1 MLNFSTMKKWIVLFF
16 SLITLS
22 VTAQQLPEHSTNRDD
37 TFIVVDQMPEQ
48 PGGNEALQEYISL
61 NLKYPALKEVS
72 GKVFVSFVV
81 DKKGKVTDVKV
92 KNDVDAALAKE
103 AVRLVKAMP
112 LWTPGKLE
120 GKAVNVQLNLP
131 IYFKAN

>member
-1 MLNFSTMKKWIVLFF
+1 MKKWIVLFF

-37 TFIVVDQMPEQ
+37 TFIVVDQMPEY
-48 PGGNEALQEYISL
+48 PGGSEALQEYISM

-81 DKKGKVTDVKV
+81 DKKGKVTDVRV
-92 KNDVDAALAKE
+92 KNEVDAALSKE
-103 AVRLVKAMP
+103 AIRLVKAMP
-112 LWTPGKLE
+112 LWTPGKLD
-120 GKAVNVQLNLP
+120 GKPVNVQLNLP

>member
-37 TFIVVDQMPEQ
+37 TFIVVDQMPEY

-81 DKKGKVTDVKV
+81 DKKGKVTDVRV
-92 KNDVDAALAKE
+92 KNEVDAALAKE
-103 AVRLVKAMP
+103 AVRLVKSMP

-120 GKAVNVQLNLP
+120 GKPVNVQLNLP

>member
-1 MLNFSTMKKWIVLFF
+1 MKKWIVLFF

-37 TFIVVDQMPEQ
+37 TFIVVDQMPEY

-81 DKKGKVTDVKV
+81 DKKGKVTDVRV
-92 KNDVDAALAKE
+92 KNEVDAALAKE
-103 AVRLVKAMP
+103 AVRLVKSMP

-120 GKAVNVQLNLP
+120 GKPVNVQLNLP

>member
-37 TFIVVDQMPEQ
+37 TFIVVDQMPEY

-120 GKAVNVQLNLP
+120 GKPVNVQLNLP

>member
-1 MLNFSTMKKWIVLFF
+1 MKKWFVLFF
-16 SLITLS
+16 CLMTLG
-22 VTAQQLPEHSTNRDD
+22 VEAQQLPEHSTNRDD
-37 TFIVVDQMPEQ
+37 TFIVVDQMPEY

-81 DKKGKVTDVKV
+81 DKKGKVTDVRV
-92 KNDVDAALAKE
+92 KNEVDPALSKE
-103 AVRLVKAMP
+103 AIRLVKAMP

-120 GKAVNVQLNLP
+120 GKAVNVQMNLP

>member
-1 MLNFSTMKKWIVLFF
+1 MKKWFILFF
-16 SLITLS
+16 CLMTLG
-22 VTAQQLPEHSTNRDD
+22 VVAQQLPEHSTNRDD
-37 TFIVVDQMPEQ
+37 TFIVVDQMPEY

-61 NLKYPALKEVS
+61 NLKYPVLKEVS

-81 DKKGKVTDVKV
+81 DKKGKVTDVRV
-92 KNDVDAALAKE
+92 KNEVDAALSKE
-103 AVRLVKAMP
+103 AIRLVKAMP

-120 GKAVNVQLNLP
+120 GKPVNVQLNLP

>member
-1 MLNFSTMKKWIVLFF
+1 MKKWFVLFF
-16 SLITLS
+16 CLITFG
-22 VTAQQLPEHSTNRDD
+22 VAAQQLPEHSTNRDD
-37 TFIVVDQMPEQ
+37 TFIVVDQMPEY
-48 PGGNEALQEYISL
+48 PGGSEALQEYISL

-81 DKKGKVTDVKV
+81 DRKGKVIDVKV
-92 KNDVDAALAKE
+92 KNEVDAALAKE
-103 AVRLVKAMP
+103 AIRLVKAMP

-120 GKAVNVQLNLP
+120 GKPVNVQMNLP

>member
-1 MLNFSTMKKWIVLFF
+1 MKKWIVLFF

-37 TFIVVDQMPEQ
+37 TFIVVDQMPEY

-120 GKAVNVQLNLP
+120 GKAVNVQMNLP

>member
-1 MLNFSTMKKWIVLFF
+1 MKKWFVLFF
-16 SLITLS
+16 CLMTIG
-22 VTAQQLPEHSTNRDD
+22 VAAQQLPEHSPSRDD
-37 TFIVVDQMPEQ
+37 TFIVVDQMPEY

-81 DKKGKVTDVKV
+81 DKKGKVIDVKV
-92 KNDVDAALAKE
+92 KNEVDAALAKE
-103 AVRLVKAMP
+103 AIRLVKAMP

-120 GKAVNVQLNLP
+120 GKPVNVQMNLP

>member
-37 TFIVVDQMPEQ
+37 TFIVVDQMPEY

-81 DKKGKVTDVKV
+81 DKKGKVTDVRV
-92 KNDVDAALAKE
+92 KNEVDPALSKE
-103 AVRLVKAMP
+103 AIRLVKAMP

-120 GKAVNVQLNLP
+120 GKAVNVQMNLP

>member
-1 MLNFSTMKKWIVLFF
+1 MKKWFVLFF
-16 SLITLS
+16 CLMTLGVS
-22 VTAQQLPEHSTNRDD
+22 AQQLPEHSTNRDD
-37 TFIVVDQMPEQ
+37 TFIVVDQMPEY

-81 DKKGKVTDVKV
+81 DKKGKVTDVRV
-92 KNDVDAALAKE
+92 KNEVDPALSKE
-103 AVRLVKAMP
+103 AIRLVKSMP
-112 LWTPGKLE
+112 LWTPGKLD
-120 GKAVNVQLNLP
+120 GKAVNVQMNLP

>member
-37 TFIVVDQMPEQ
+37 TFIVVDQMPEY

-103 AVRLVKAMP
+103 AIRLVKAMP
-112 LWTPGKLE
+112 LWTPGKLD
-120 GKAVNVQLNLP
+120 GKPVNVQLNLP

>member
-37 TFIVVDQMPEQ
+37 TFIVVDQMPEY

>member
-1 MLNFSTMKKWIVLFF
+1 MKKWFVLFF
-16 SLITLS
+16 CLMTLG
-22 VTAQQLPEHSTNRDD
+22 VAAQQLPEYSPSRDD
-37 TFIVVDQMPEQ
+37 TFIVVDQMPEY

-81 DKKGKVTDVKV
+81 DKKGKVTDVRV
-92 KNDVDAALAKE
+92 KNEVDAALAKE
-103 AVRLVKAMP
+103 AIRLVKAMP
-112 LWTPGKLE
+112 FWTPGKLE
-120 GKAVNVQLNLP
+120 GKPVNVQMNLP

>member
-1 MLNFSTMKKWIVLFF
+1 MKKWIVLFF

-37 TFIVVDQMPEQ
+37 TFIVVDQMPEY

>member
-1 MLNFSTMKKWIVLFF
+1 MKKWFVLLF
-16 SLITLS
+16 SLMTLG
-22 VTAQQLPEHSTNRDD
+22 VVAQQLPEHSISRDD
-37 TFIVVDQMPEQ
+37 TFIVVDQMPEY
-48 PGGNEALQEYISL
+48 PGGSESLQEYISL

-81 DKKGKVTDVKV
+81 DKKGKAIDVKV
-92 KNDVDAALAKE
+92 KNEVDAALAKE
-103 AVRLVKAMP
+103 AIRLVKAMP

-120 GKAVNVQLNLP
+120 GKAVNVQMNLP

>member
-1 MLNFSTMKKWIVLFF
+1 MKKWFVLFF
-16 SLITLS
+16 SLITFGVS
-22 VTAQQLPEHSTNRDD
+22 AQQLPEHSTNRDD
-37 TFIVVDQMPEQ
+37 TFIVVDQMPEY
-48 PGGNEALQEYISL
+48 PGGSEALQEYISL

-81 DKKGKVTDVKV
+81 DRKGKVIDVKV
-92 KNDVDAALAKE
+92 KNEVDAALAKE
-103 AVRLVKAMP
+103 AIRLVKAMP

-120 GKAVNVQLNLP
+120 GKPVNVQMNLP

>member
-1 MLNFSTMKKWIVLFF
+1 MKKWIVLFF

-37 TFIVVDQMPEQ
+37 TFIVVDQMPEY

-92 KNDVDAALAKE
+92 KNEVDAALAKE
-103 AVRLVKAMP
+103 AVRLVKSMP

-120 GKAVNVQLNLP
+120 GKPVNVQLNLP

>member
-1 MLNFSTMKKWIVLFF
+1 MLNFSAMKKWLVLFF

-37 TFIVVDQMPEQ
+37 TFIVVDQMPEY

-81 DKKGKVTDVKV
+81 DKKGKVIDVKV

-120 GKAVNVQLNLP
+120 GKPVNVQLNLP

>member
-1 MLNFSTMKKWIVLFF
+1 MKKWFVLFF
-16 SLITLS
+16 CLMTLG
-22 VTAQQLPEHSTNRDD
+22 VEAQQLPEHSTNRDD
-37 TFIVVDQMPEQ
+37 TFIVVDQMPEY

-61 NLKYPALKEVS
+61 NLKYPTLKEVS

-81 DKKGKVTDVKV
+81 DKKGKVTDVRV
-92 KNDVDAALAKE
+92 KNEVDPALSKE
-103 AVRLVKAMP
+103 AIRLVKAMP

-120 GKAVNVQLNLP
+120 GKAVNVQMNLP

>member
-1 MLNFSTMKKWIVLFF
+1 MKKWFVLFF
-16 SLITLS
+16 CLMTLG
-22 VTAQQLPEHSTNRDD
+22 VVAQQLPEHSTNRDD
-37 TFIVVDQMPEQ
+37 TFIVVDQMPEY

-81 DKKGKVTDVKV
+81 DKKGKVTDVRV
-92 KNDVDAALAKE
+92 KNEVDAALSKE
-103 AVRLVKAMP
+103 AIRLVKAMP

-120 GKAVNVQLNLP
+120 GKAVNVQMNLP

>member
-37 TFIVVDQMPEQ
+37 TFIVVDQMPEY

-81 DKKGKVTDVKV
+81 DKKGKVIDVKV

>member
-1 MLNFSTMKKWIVLFF
+1 M
-16 SLITLS
+16 TLG
-22 VTAQQLPEHSTNRDD
+22 VAAQQLPEHSTNRDD
-37 TFIVVDQMPEQ
+37 TVIVVDQMPEY

-81 DKKGKVTDVKV
+81 DKKGKVIDVKV

-103 AVRLVKAMP
+103 AVRLVKSMP

-120 GKAVNVQLNLP
+120 GKPVNVQLNLP

>member
-37 TFIVVDQMPEQ
+37 TFIVVDQMPEY

-81 DKKGKVTDVKV
+81 DRKGKVIDVKV
-92 KNDVDAALAKE
+92 KNEVDAALAKE
-103 AVRLVKAMP
+103 AIRLVKAMP

-120 GKAVNVQLNLP
+120 GKPVNVQLNLP

>member
-1 MLNFSTMKKWIVLFF
+1 M
-16 SLITLS
+16 TLG
-22 VTAQQLPEHSTNRDD
+22 VVAQQLPEHSISRDD
-37 TFIVVDQMPEQ
+37 TFIVVDQMPEY
-48 PGGNEALQEYISL
+48 PGGSESLQEYISL

-81 DKKGKVTDVKV
+81 DKKGKAIDVKV
-92 KNDVDAALAKE
+92 KNEVDAALAKE
-103 AVRLVKAMP
+103 AIRLVKAMP

-120 GKAVNVQLNLP
+120 GKAVNVQMNLP

>member
-1 MLNFSTMKKWIVLFF
+1 MLNFSTMKKWFVLFF

-37 TFIVVDQMPEQ
+37 TFIVVDQMPEY

-81 DKKGKVTDVKV
+81 DKKGKVTDVRV
-92 KNDVDAALAKE
+92 KNDVDAALSKE
-103 AVRLVKAMP
+103 AIRLVKAMP
-112 LWTPGKLE
+112 LWTPGKLD
-120 GKAVNVQLNLP
+120 GKPVNVQLNLP

>member
-37 TFIVVDQMPEQ
+37 TFIVVDQMPEY

-112 LWTPGKLE
+112 LWTPGKLD
-120 GKAVNVQLNLP
+120 GKPVNVQLNLP

>member
-1 MLNFSTMKKWIVLFF
+1 MKKWIVLFF

-37 TFIVVDQMPEQ
+37 TFIVVDQMPEY

-103 AVRLVKAMP
+103 AVRLVKSMP

-120 GKAVNVQLNLP
+120 GKPVNVQLNLP

>member
-1 MLNFSTMKKWIVLFF
+1 MKKWIVLFF

-37 TFIVVDQMPEQ
+37 TFIVVDQMPEY

-112 LWTPGKLE
+112 LWTPGKLD
-120 GKAVNVQLNLP
+120 GKPVNVQLNLP

>member
-1 MLNFSTMKKWIVLFF
+1 MKKWIVLFF

-37 TFIVVDQMPEQ
+37 TFIVVDQMPEY

-81 DKKGKVTDVKV
+81 DKKGKVIDVKV

-120 GKAVNVQLNLP
+120 GKPVNVQLNLP

>member
-1 MLNFSTMKKWIVLFF
+1 MKKWFVLFF
-16 SLITLS
+16 CLMTLG
-22 VTAQQLPEHSTNRDD
+22 VEAQQLPEHSTNRDD
-37 TFIVVDQMPEQ
+37 TFIVVDQMPEY

-81 DKKGKVTDVKV
+81 DKKGKVTDVMV
-92 KNDVDAALAKE
+92 KNEVDPALSKE
-103 AVRLVKAMP
+103 AIRLVKAMP

-120 GKAVNVQLNLP
+120 GKAVNVQMNLP

>member
-1 MLNFSTMKKWIVLFF
+1 MKKWFILFF
-16 SLITLS
+16 SLMTLG
-22 VTAQQLPEHSTNRDD
+22 VVAQQLPEHSPSRDD
-37 TFIVVDQMPEQ
+37 TFIVVDQMPEY
-48 PGGNEALQEYISL
+48 PGGSESLQEYISL

-81 DKKGKVTDVKV
+81 DKKGKAIDVKV
-92 KNDVDAALAKE
+92 KNEVDAALAKE
-103 AVRLVKAMP
+103 AIRLVKAMP

-120 GKAVNVQLNLP
+120 GKAVNVQMNLP

>member
-1 MLNFSTMKKWIVLFF
+1 MKKWIVLFF

-37 TFIVVDQMPEQ
+37 TFIVVDQMPEY

-61 NLKYPALKEVS
+61 NLKYPVLKEVS

-81 DKKGKVTDVKV
+81 DKKGKVTDVRV
-92 KNDVDAALAKE
+92 KNEVDAALSKE
-103 AVRLVKAMP
+103 AIRLVKAMP
-112 LWTPGKLE
+112 LWTPGKLD
-120 GKAVNVQLNLP
+120 GKPVNVQLNLP

>member
-37 TFIVVDQMPEQ
+37 TFIVVDQMPEYS
-48 PGGNEALQEYISL
+48 GGNEALQEYISL

-81 DKKGKVTDVKV
+81 DKKGKVTDVRV
-92 KNDVDAALAKE
+92 KNEVDPALSKE
-103 AVRLVKAMP
+103 AIRLVKAMP

-120 GKAVNVQLNLP
+120 GKAVNVQMNLP

>member
-1 MLNFSTMKKWIVLFF
+1 MLNFIPMKKWLVFLFC
-16 SLITLS
+16 LITIDLA
-22 VTAQQLPEHSTNRDD
+22 AQQLPEHSTNRDD
-37 TFIVVDQMPEQ
+37 TFIVVDQMPEY

-72 GKVFVSFVV
+72 GKVFVNFVV
-81 DKKGKVTDVKV
+81 DKKGKVIDIKV

-103 AVRLVKAMP
+103 ATRLVKAMP
-112 LWTPGKLE
+112 LWTPGKLD
-120 GKAVNVQLNLP
+120 GKPVNVQLNLP

>member
-37 TFIVVDQMPEQ
+37 TFIVVDQMPEY

-81 DKKGKVTDVKV
+81 DKKGKVIDVKV

-103 AVRLVKAMP
+103 AARLVKAMP